1 LDRLFGSAAATGSE
15 RKTILQKQQLINYP
29 MKKADATTKFEF
41 LITLENNIVCQRFF
55 NVKGYNP
62 KVRRS
67 LDLYETIQDIANDIQ
82 ADLKKKSSEF
92 LFENEKFLGNSPDQT
107 TVPTSEYFTMQV
119 RLGDDVII
127 ARQFP
132 ASIYPPKV
140 RYTVD
145 VRPEIR
151 NILTK
156 ISDTLSQ
163 DVYETE
169 FNGVAL

>member
-1 LDRLFGSAAATGSE
+1 
-15 RKTILQKQQLINYP
+15 
-29 MKKADATTKFEF
+29 MKRTESTTKFEF
-41 LITLENNIVCQRFF
+41 LITLEGNIVCQRFF

-67 LDLYETIQDIANDIQ
+67 IDLYHAIAEIAADVQ
-82 ADLKKKSSEF
+82 VDLKRKSIDF
-92 LFENEKFLGNSPDQT
+92 LFENEKFLGNSTDQN
-107 TVPTSEYFTMQV
+107 SAESFTIQV
-119 RLGDDVII
+119 KLGDDTII

-151 NILTK
+151 NILAK

-163 DVYETE
+163 DEYATE
-169 FNGVAL
+169 YLDYAL

>member
-1 LDRLFGSAAATGSE
+1 
-15 RKTILQKQQLINYP
+15 
-29 MKKADATTKFEF
+29 MKRVESTTKFEF
-41 LITLENNIVCQRFF
+41 LMTIEGNIICQRFF

-67 LDLYETIQDIANDIQ
+67 LDMYYTFEQIACDIQ
-82 ADLKKKSSEF
+82 SGIKRKSVDF
-92 LFENEKFLGNSPDQT
+92 LFENEKFLGNSTDQT
-107 TVPTSEYFTMQV
+107 SAEFFTMQV
-119 RLGDDVII
+119 KLGDDVII

-151 NILTK
+151 NILSK

-163 DVYETE
+163 EEYETE
-169 FNGVAL
+169 YMGEAL